1 MRFIQTI
8 HKNILQ
14 IGYFGLKHNPIGN
27 SRVFVQDNKAHLA
40 FMEIFPDFQRQGYGS
55 KLLSETENILRSQK
69 VSQISLLA
77 QQPYSSQDVI
87 DFYKKNGYV
96 ISNKQFDMYDD
107 STKMWD
113 LIQMHKNLKPT
124 GINTLL

>member
-8 HKNILQ
+8 HKNMINLS
-14 IGYFGLKHNPIGN
+14 YFSINHTPVGI
-27 SRVFVQDNKAHLA
+27 SRAFIQDNKAHLA

-55 KLLSETENILRSQK
+55 HLISETENILRSQN
-69 VSQISLLA
+69 VSQVSLLA
-77 QQPYSSQDVI
+77 QQPYSSSEVI

-113 LIQMHKNLKPT
+113 LVQMHKFLKPT
-124 GINTLL
+124 RLNT

>member
-8 HKNILQ
+8 HQNMLQ
-14 IGYFGLKHNPIGN
+14 LGYFGFNHNPIGN

-40 FMEIFPDFQRQGYGS
+40 FMEIFPVFQRQGYGS
-55 KLLSETENILRSQK
+55 KLLSETENILRSQFDTYQ
-69 VSQISLLA
+69 VSLLA
-77 QQPYSSQDVI
+77 HQPYSSQEVI

-113 LIQMHKNLKPT
+113 LVQMHKILKP
-124 GINTLL
+124 NT

>member
-8 HKNILQ
+8 HKNMLQ
-14 IGYFGLKHNPIGN
+14 LGYFGFNHNPIGN

-40 FMEIFPDFQRQGYGS
+40 FMEIFPVFQRQGYGS

-77 QQPYSSQDVI
+77 QQPYSSSEVI

-96 ISNKQFDMYDD
+96 ISNKQFELYDD

-113 LIQMHKNLKPT
+113 LVQMHKNLKPT